1 MLLQRLQRT
10 KHSKQCSKEFKDIQR
25 PVEKERELSETNL
38 HRQLTAASKA
48 SAGAAGIVCLAGSIR
63 SCGLML
69 WDFKNIRINLR
80 MLVRFFKNVFLILLP
95 AAVRQ
100 NRLPNQFLVLFE
112 IRWKFDTVRP
122 VPWICSWEVQ
132 GPFLTVVSYNSP
144 QVVSHGFFG
153 RILQN

>member
-10 KHSKQCSKEFKDIQR
+10 KHSKQCSKGFKDIQR
-25 PVEKERELSETNL
+25 PVKRERELSETNL
-38 HRQLTAASKA
+38 HGQLTAASTA

-69 WDFKNIRINLR
+69 WDFKNIRKNLR
-80 MLVRFFKNVFLILLP
+80 MLVRFFKNAFLILLP

-112 IRWKFDTVRP
+112 IRWKFDTL
-122 VPWICSWEVQ
+122 CDLS
-132 GPFLTVVSYNSP
+132 L
-144 QVVSHGFFG
+144 GFAVG
-153 RILQN
+153 KYRDHS